1 MVLDA
6 GKHGG
11 RGAKKGTKGSKNTT
25 MRGSAKRLIAWPF
38 NSRIAVFEKRVWHEI
53 IRNYSTI
60 RDILEQEFDVISR
73 FGVILNFSFYPSR
86 MCKEKGKVHWLDI
99 KDGTTHA
106 LITGKRRGKCSNL
119 FEQWRNAMRD
129 GRRGDKRFRRFN
141 VTRYF
146 PTRILI
152 VVSSWERT
160 MVSINHAPRCLQL
173 RWDYK
178 LVEMIP
184 PDLRPCNTYICYVRG
199 RISWGNAQYCTKKFQ
214 RAKWDSNRL
223 LNCIYLLFD

>member
-1 MVLDA
+1 MLVNTE
-6 GKHGG
+6 GGG
-11 RGAKKGTKGSKNTT
+11 RKKGRKGAKTRRCVGRRSVWS
-25 MRGSAKRLIAWPF
+25 RGPLTLASPFSRNASDTRLY
-38 NSRIAVFEKRVWHEI
+38 EI
-53 IRNYSTI
+53 IVRFAIFLSRNSTF
-60 RDILEQEFDVISR
+60 QCYFEFFSLSFSNSFVQRERKSALARYQRWHDTR
-73 FGVILNFSFYPSR
+73 FDNGEEEGR
-86 MCKEKGKVHWLDI
+86 
-99 KDGTTHA
+99 
-106 LITGKRRGKCSNL
+106 KCSNL
-119 FEQWRNAMRD
+119 FEQWQNAMRD

-214 RAKWDSNRL
+214 GAKWDSNRL